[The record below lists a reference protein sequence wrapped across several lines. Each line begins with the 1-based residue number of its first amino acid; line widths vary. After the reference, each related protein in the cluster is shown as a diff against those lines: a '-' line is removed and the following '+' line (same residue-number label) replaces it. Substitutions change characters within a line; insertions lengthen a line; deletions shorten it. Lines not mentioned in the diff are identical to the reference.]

1 MIKTPIEYCPI
12 AEALFDSDGLCVAAE
27 VNPDDGKE
35 IAKAVNAHNK
45 LLDALSRISDMCVG
59 EIAMGMTLD
68 ANYIGELIYEATGM
82 NTQELADECR
92 RYTNEQQKA
101 V

>member
-1 MIKTPIEYCPI
+1 MIKTPIKYCPI
-12 AEALFDSDGLCVAAE
+12 SEALFDSGGLCIAKE
-27 VNPDDGKE
+27 IDLDDGKE

-92 RYTNEQQKA
+92 RNANEQQRT